1 MGTVKK
7 SVKQMILAY
16 LKEKGESSLQDI
28 TNYVLSE
35 RTEIK
40 SSHVR
45 GVLNDDVRKGSK
57 FFTRSGRGVYS
68 LSVATTDEP
77 VKETTNTEVVSEP
90 TTENVV
96 PEL

>member
-28 TNYVLSE
+28 TGYVLSE

-68 LSVATTDEP
+68 LSVTKSE
-77 VKETTNTEVVSEP
+77 ETTNTEVVPET